1 MNDLTLVT
9 TSVVFAVEPLA
20 NVYDEASTLT
30 PLHWDEIAP
39 YKDLLFLN
47 PDMELYRA
55 SEKAGRLLVITARA
69 GAELVGYLLLQ
80 VHRHPHYKHVL
91 CATEDMKYLRPE
103 YRRGMTGARL
113 IRFAEAEAKKRG
125 CRLMTQRSK
134 AKSGH
139 GALYRRLGYELMDE
153 TYTKRLDG
161 GGDGL

>member
-1 MNDLTLVT
+1 MNDLTLAAT
-9 TSVVFAVEPLA
+9 TVSFAVEPLA
-20 NVYDEASTLT
+20 EVYPEAAALT
-30 PLHWDEIAP
+30 GLHWLEIAP
-39 YKDLLFLN
+39 YQDLLFVN
-47 PDMELYRA
+47 PDMELYLA
-55 SEKAGRLLVITARA
+55 TEKAGRLLVITARA

-91 CATEDMKYLRPE
+91 CATEDMKYLRPD

-113 IRFAEAEAKKRG
+113 IRFAESQAKERG
-125 CRLMTQRSK
+125 CRMITQRSK